1 VSSCPVNL
9 AAVPTLRENLKAL
22 PRPAWILFA
31 GTFINRFGTFVMP
44 FLVIYLT
51 RRGYGMA
58 QAGIAVS
65 AYGGGHLVASMLGGH
80 LADRVGRRNTI
91 VFSMFGSALS
101 MLALSQ
107 ATAYGAILILTFFA
121 GAFAEMYRPA
131 ATALIGDLVT
141 PQQRI
146 TAFGMY
152 RWAINL
158 GFAAGPATAGFL
170 ATKSFF
176 YVFAGDAATSALF
189 GVIAFTFLPHGLRS
203 SMKDEQAGEAF
214 LHAIRNQRF
223 LLFLLATLS
232 VTWIEFQLHSTFPIY
247 IQQLGFSMKT
257 YGLLLSINGVMI
269 VVFELALTTWTQRF
283 DPQKIIALGY
293 ALAAIGIAMTG
304 LAHTLLEL
312 AGTVVIWTLGEMVS
326 APVTGAYVTSLAPEN
341 YRGRYSGMWILMWS
355 MGMLLGP
362 SLGMLIFQRRPA
374 VLWLTCAI
382 VGLGGAGL
390 ALVKPAAREQNS
402 ERCREAQS
410 SES

>member
-1 VSSCPVNL
+1 
-9 AAVPTLRENLKAL
+9 VPTLRENLKAL
-22 PRPAWILFA
+22 PRAAWILFA

-58 QAGIAVS
+58 QSGIAVS
-65 AYGGGHLVASMLGGH
+65 AYGGGHLVASMVGGH
-80 LADRVGRRNTI
+80 LADRVGRRYTI
-91 VFSMFGSALS
+91 VFSMFGSAVS

-107 ATAYGAILILTFFA
+107 ATAYAAILILTFFA

-146 TAFGMY
+146 AAFGMY
-152 RWAINL
+152 RWAVNL

-170 ATKSFF
+170 ATRSFF

-189 GVIAFTFLPHGLRS
+189 GVIALLFLPHGLRS
-203 SMKDEQAGEAF
+203 SMKDEQTGEAF
-214 LHAIRNQRF
+214 VHALRNRSF
-223 LLFLLATLS
+223 VLFLLATLCIS
-232 VTWIEFQLHSTFPIY
+232 WIEFQLHSTFPIY
-247 IQQLGFSMKT
+247 IQQLGFSTTT

-269 VVFELALTTWTQRF
+269 VVFELGLTSWTQRF

-304 LAHTLLEL
+304 LTHTLLEL

-326 APVTGAYVTSLAPEN
+326 APVTGAYVTSLAPEK

-362 SLGMLIFQRRPA
+362 TVGMLIFQRRPA

-382 VGLGGAGL
+382 VGLAGASL
-390 ALVKPAAREQNS
+390 ALVKPAVREQNS
-402 ERCREAQS
+402 EPCREAQS
-410 SES
+410 SEW

>member
-1 VSSCPVNL
+1 
-9 AAVPTLRENLKAL
+9 VPTLRENLKAL
-22 PRPAWILFA
+22 PRAAWILFA

-58 QAGIAVS
+58 QSGIAVS
-65 AYGGGHLVASMLGGH
+65 AYGGGHLVASMVGGH
-80 LADRVGRRNTI
+80 LADRVGRRYTI
-91 VFSMFGSALS
+91 VFSMFGSAVS

-107 ATAYGAILILTFFA
+107 ATAYAAILILTFFA

-146 TAFGMY
+146 AAFGMY
-152 RWAINL
+152 RWAVNL

-170 ATKSFF
+170 ATRSFF

-189 GVIAFTFLPHGLRS
+189 GVIALLFLPHGLRS
-203 SMKDEQAGEAF
+203 SMKDEQTGEAF
-214 LHAIRNQRF
+214 VHALRNRSF
-223 LLFLLATLS
+223 VLFLVATLCIS
-232 VTWIEFQLHSTFPIY
+232 WIEFQLHSTFPIY
-247 IQQLGFSMKT
+247 IQQLGFSTTT

-269 VVFELALTTWTQRF
+269 VVFELGLTSWTQRF

-304 LAHTLLEL
+304 LTHTLLQL

-326 APVTGAYVTSLAPEN
+326 APVTGAYVTSLAPER

-362 SLGMLIFQRRPA
+362 TVGMLIFQRRPA

-382 VGLGGAGL
+382 VGLAGASL
-390 ALVKPAAREQNS
+390 ALVKPAVREQNN
-402 ERCREAQS
+402 EPCREAQS
-410 SES
+410 SEW